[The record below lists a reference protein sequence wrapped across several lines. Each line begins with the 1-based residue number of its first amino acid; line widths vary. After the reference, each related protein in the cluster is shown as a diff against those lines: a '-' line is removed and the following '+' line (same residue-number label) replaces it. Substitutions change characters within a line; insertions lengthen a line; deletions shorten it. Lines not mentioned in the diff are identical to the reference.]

1 MTKKQKKITKILLI
15 SNGHGEDLNGSLIG
29 EALSSID
36 SNLIIDAFPIVGQGK
51 SYISKKINIVA
62 PLQSMP
68 SGGIF
73 YLNPLNLIKD
83 ISSGLV
89 ALTIKQIIT
98 INKLKNNYDLVI
110 AIGDVVP
117 LFFAY
122 LTGKNFVSFLVA
134 NSSYY
139 EGKLKLP
146 FLTKIFLKS
155 SRCQLIFAKD
165 KFTAKDLQT
174 QGLTKTIC
182 EGYPIMD
189 ALKPTGKN
197 LELSPA
203 IPMIAILSG
212 SRLPEALH
220 NLSLQLEVCKTLV
233 KISGKNWQFRG
244 ALVPSITDNDLK
256 AITESGALRAI
267 ADNLGWHYNSGVFST
282 EIDGKNVLVKV
293 YNDAFADIL
302 LQCTLVLGMAGT
314 AVEQAVGLG
323 KPVIQN
329 SGKGPQFTY
338 RFAEAQMRLLG
349 NNTIT
354 IEDDDDKTLICEKT
368 ALKIIEVL
376 EDKKFLAKCIDN
388 GKERIGESGASLKI
402 AKKIVSI

>member
-1 MTKKQKKITKILLI
+1 MTKKQGKITKILLI
-15 SNGHGEDLNGSLIG
+15 SNGHGEDLNSSLIG
-29 EALSSID
+29 EALKSLD
-36 SNLIIDAFPIVGQGK
+36 SNLIIDAFPIVGEGK
-51 SYISKKINIVA
+51 SYFSKKINIVV

-122 LTGKNFVSFLVA
+122 LTGKQFVSFLVA

-165 KFTAKDLQT
+165 KFTADDLQT

-197 LELSPA
+197 LELSPE
-203 IPMIAILSG
+203 IPMIALLPG

-233 KISGKNWQFRG
+233 KISEQNWQFRG
-244 ALVPSITDNDLK
+244 ALVSSITNNDLK
-256 AITESGALRAI
+256 AI

-302 LQCTLVLGMAGT
+302 LQCNLVLGMAGT

-338 RFAEAQMRLLG
+338 QFAEAQMRLLG
-349 NNTIT
+349 SSTIT
-354 IEDDDDKTLICEKT
+354 IEDNDDKTLIYEKT

-376 EDKKFLAKCIDN
+376 EDKEFLAKCIDN
-388 GKERIGESGASLKI
+388 GKQRIGESSASLKM
-402 AKKIVSI
+402 AKKILSI